1 MRMAVDFSKPVLV
14 VDDYKTVVR
23 IIHNLLTQAG
33 FTDVDT
39 AADGGEA
46 LEKMKARK
54 YGLVISDWHMAP
66 VDGLELVKQAKANA
80 DLKDTPIIL
89 VSAETAP
96 DRVEIA
102 RGAGAIGYLV
112 KPFDAETLKTRIE
125 RALAA

>member
-1 MRMAVDFSKPVLV
+1 
-14 VDDYKTVVR
+14 
-23 IIHNLLTQAG
+23 
-33 FTDVDT
+33 
-39 AADGGEA
+39 
-46 LEKMKARK
+46 
-54 YGLVISDWHMAP
+54 MAP
-66 VDGLELVKQAKANA
+66 VDGLELVKQAKASA